1 MKRKIYFVG
10 IKGTGM
16 SGLAIIYKNLGYDV
30 VGSDVEKKF
39 FTEDS
44 ILKNKIKIY
53 NGFSIENIKKEMP
66 IDFAITSNAW
76 TSNVETIFLKENG
89 IKVLTYPEAVSLIF
103 NNSFGIAICG
113 THGKSTT
120 TAFLGKIFEISNL
133 KTTVLVG
140 SPVKDWESNVY
151 FSGSD
156 YFILEA
162 DEYKNAF
169 LNYKPKIIIL
179 TSLDYDHPDFF
190 KTKKEYKESFI
201 KFFRKLTGPK
211 ILISYHKFKLP
222 KIKQIKLK
230 YNPKIKFDFYAPGE
244 HWQKNLQLVYKFCD
258 IFEKKFKIENFKNN
272 FFLAL
277 KEFKGVKRRFDI
289 LSENPILVDDY
300 GHHPKELIS
309 FYNSLKLKFKNKNI
323 YLIFQPHTY
332 SRTEALFEEFKNA
345 FKKIKNLII
354 FKTFSSAREGENKEI
369 ELKIKKLKNEIGFKY
384 FDDREKLKEFLIK
397 KIKRIKN
404 IVIAT
409 CGAGDIYEILE
420 EIKGIKNK

>member
-1 MKRKIYFVG
+1 MKKIYFVG

-44 ILKNKIKIY
+44 LLKNKIKIY

-76 TSNVETIFLKENG
+76 TGNVETIFLKENG

-151 FSGSD
+151 FSGGD

-201 KFFRKLTGPK
+201 KFFRNLTGPK
-211 ILISYHKFKLP
+211 ILISYHKFKVP

-258 IFEKKFKIENFKNN
+258 IFEKKFKIKNFKNN

-332 SRTEALFEEFKNA
+332 SRTEVLFEEFKNA

-354 FKTFSSAREGENKEI
+354 FKTFSSAREEENKEI

-384 FDDREKLKEFLIK
+384 FDDRGKLKEFLIK

>member
-1 MKRKIYFVG
+1 MKKIYFVG

-44 ILKNKIKIY
+44 LLKNKIKIY

-76 TSNVETIFLKENG
+76 TGNFETIFLKENG

-201 KFFRKLTGPK
+201 KFFRNLTGPK
-211 ILISYHKFKLP
+211 ILISYHKFKVP

-258 IFEKKFKIENFKNN
+258 IFEKKFKIKNFKNN

-384 FDDREKLKEFLIK
+384 FDDRGKLKEFLIK

-420 EIKGIKNK
+420 EIKK

>member
-1 MKRKIYFVG
+1 MKKIYFVG

-44 ILKNKIKIY
+44 LLKNKIKIY

-76 TSNVETIFLKENG
+76 TGNVETIFLKENG

-201 KFFRKLTGPK
+201 KFFRNLTGPK
-211 ILISYHKFKLP
+211 ILISYHKFKVP
-222 KIKQIKLK
+222 KITQIKLK

-258 IFEKKFKIENFKNN
+258 IFEKKFKIKNFKNN

-384 FDDREKLKEFLIK
+384 FDDRGKLKEFLIK